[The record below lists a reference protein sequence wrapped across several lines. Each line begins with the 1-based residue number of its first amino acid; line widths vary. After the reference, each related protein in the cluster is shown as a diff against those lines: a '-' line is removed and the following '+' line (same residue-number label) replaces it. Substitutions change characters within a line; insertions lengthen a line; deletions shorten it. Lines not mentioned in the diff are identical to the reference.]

1 MRDREAKCRW
11 GDSVTEAD
19 LFVAPKATQPL
30 SALEDR
36 AYDALICSLGYET
49 RSRAT
54 VERVGSDMEVH
65 AAGFP
70 HHHTPGY
77 EINRHFLASV
87 DAKCVEVDDE
97 GFSLWAAEQLLE
109 PRRRVAIDISSMSR
123 PRIAAVV
130 QALRRSSNKGV
141 VVDFLYVPQ
150 RYTGAPQALDIP
162 TALEP
167 VSPDFAGWYANAD
180 SPLIVL
186 FGLGFEPVRA
196 AGAIDVLEPD
206 MAIPFF
212 PYGSEEEFIEA
223 VQTAND
229 TVLRLPT
236 VETPRP
242 YYISSPFACFAEL
255 DSLVSLYAESGSRP
269 LLLPL
274 GPKIFALI
282 CILVATMRNPTTPVW
297 RVSPGPLDQPVDRMP
312 SDMLVAMS
320 VSPSPIELEI

>member
-1 MRDREAKCRW
+1 
-11 GDSVTEAD
+11 
-19 LFVAPKATQPL
+19 
-30 SALEDR
+30 
-36 AYDALICSLGYET
+36 
-49 RSRAT
+49 
-54 VERVGSDMEVH
+54 MEVH

-70 HHHTPGY
+70 HHHTPAY
-77 EINRHFLASV
+77 EKNQRYLASI
-87 DAKCVEVDDE
+87 DAKCVEVDDDE
-97 GFSLWAAEQLLE
+97 FFSWATQQLLE

-130 QALRRSSNKGV
+130 QALRHSPNKEI

-150 RYTGAPQALDIP
+150 CYTGAPQALDIP

-167 VSPDFAGWYANAD
+167 VSPDFAGWYSNAD

-212 PYGSEEEFIEA
+212 PYGSEKEFLEA

-236 VETPRP
+236 VETDRTVLHQQPV
-242 YYISSPFACFAEL
+242 SCFAEL
-255 DSLVSLYAESGSRP
+255 DSLVSLYTESGSRP

-274 GPKIFALI
+274 GP
-282 CILVATMRNPTTPVW
+282 
-297 RVSPGPLDQPVDRMP
+297 
-312 SDMLVAMS
+312 
-320 VSPSPIELEI
+320 